1 MPRDDAPA
9 AAFRLVADRSG
20 AAFDCAADD
29 VLLRAA
35 LRAGQPFAY
44 ECNVGGCGSCK
55 FELLDGSVADQWP
68 QAPGLGPRDRQR
80 GRHLACQSRP
90 LGDCRIRMIG
100 RGAVEDVPA
109 PQRQAA
115 TLIARTEL
123 THDMALLQV
132 RGDRPAAFRPGQ
144 YALLGLPQVVGPR
157 AYSMANLANDAGE
170 WEFIV
175 RRVPGGAMTGALFDL
190 APGGALTLDGP
201 YGHAFLRPGTQRPV
215 VCIAGG
221 SGLSPMIG
229 IARGLEADAKAE
241 AGAAPPRLDFFYGG
255 RTADDIC
262 GEALLRALPRLGPQL
277 RFHPCVSTLDPR
289 WQGRTGMIHEL
300 LADLPAEAFAEA
312 DFYLAGPPA
321 MAEAV
326 VALLGKGRGVP
337 AERIRYDRF
346 F

>member
-1 MPRDDAPA
+1 MPRDDSPEAGY
-9 AAFRLVADRSG
+9 RIVEERSG

-55 FELLDGSVADQWP
+55 FELLDGTVADQWP

-90 LGDCRIRMIG
+90 LADCRIRMIG
-100 RGAVEDVPA
+100 RGVPEDVPA
-109 PQRQAA
+109 PRRQDAV
-115 TLIARTEL
+115 LVARTDL
-123 THDMALLQV
+123 THDMALFHL
-132 RGDRPAAFRPGQ
+132 RGAGPAAFRPGQ
-144 YALLGLPQVVGPR
+144 YALLGLPQVAGPR
-157 AYSMANLANDAGE
+157 AYSMANLANAEGD

-175 RRVPGGAMTGALFDL
+175 RRVPGGAMTEALFDL
-190 APGGALTLDGP
+190 APGGALALDGP
-201 YGHAFLRPGTQRPV
+201 YGHAFLRPGSERPV

-229 IARGLEADAKAE
+229 IARGLEAE
-241 AGAAPPRLDFFYGG
+241 AGAALPRLDFFYGG

-262 GEALLRALPRLGPQL
+262 GEAMLRALPRLGPQL
-277 RFHPCVSTLDPR
+277 RFHACVSTDDPR
-289 WQGRTGMIHEL
+289 WQGRIGMIHEL
-300 LADLPAEAFAEA
+300 LADLSAEAFAEA